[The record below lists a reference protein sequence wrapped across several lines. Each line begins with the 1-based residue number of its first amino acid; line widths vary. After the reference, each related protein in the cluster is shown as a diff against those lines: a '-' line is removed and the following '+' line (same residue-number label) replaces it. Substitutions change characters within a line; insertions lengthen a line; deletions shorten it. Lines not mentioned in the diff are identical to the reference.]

1 MASNFGNCISIGIAF
16 ISRADIEP
24 DKNIF
29 FEGDIV
35 GQQPNIRVIIWNRAM
50 MTEEEFSA
58 FLEEVYKYWKDHFYC
73 NQDKTIFQFFTKEL
87 IQEIIQL
94 QKEWVNPAIDLQVN
108 LARIISFFANHLACD
123 TPKLDF
129 LLLLNCLCAKALYF
143 DRKLVSK
150 QKNPERLHDLLEV
163 NKENIRIQSFF
174 LKYIVDLLNAH
185 PALHQEI
192 KQLGGNDAVMF
203 ESAKTGFKLL
213 TDMFLNQEIPE
224 EIVSLSIQ
232 QQICGSTCFLF
243 FFCLQDPRL
252 AKQVIQKFQPTH
264 PRLRRFLIGRSHI
277 TLVLVW
283 RMFHMDIINKLR
295 RIPNSFVA
303 KLMMTIGI
311 FPEFVP
317 SNHYTRR
324 FLSLPMHPK

>member
-1 MASNFGNCISIGIAF
+1 MVCSKKHDFL
-16 ISRADIEP
+16 EVHEQ
-24 DKNIF
+24 K
-29 FEGDIV
+29 
-35 GQQPNIRVIIWNRAM
+35 IRVQS
-50 MTEEEFSA
+50 F
-58 FLEEVYKYWKDHFYC
+58 
-73 NQDKTIFQFFTKEL
+73 IF
-87 IQEIIQL
+87 
-94 QKEWVNPAIDLQVN
+94 N
-108 LARIISFFANHLACD
+108 
-123 TPKLDF
+123 
-129 LLLLNCLCAKALYF
+129 LLN
-143 DRKLVSK
+143 S
-150 QKNPERLHDLLEV
+150 
-163 NKENIRIQSFF
+163 
-174 LKYIVDLLNAH
+174 H
-185 PALHQEI
+185 PALREEI

-203 ESAKTGFKLL
+203 ESAKTGFRLL

-243 FFCLQDPRL
+243 FLYLQDTRL
-252 AKQVIQKFQPTH
+252 AKQVIQKFQSAH

-283 RMFHMDIINKLR
+283 RMFYMD

-303 KLMMTIGI
+303 KLMMTIGV